1 VSYLW
6 YFAYGSNADPERF
19 RSRVGPWEARLPA
32 TVEGLKLTFSA
43 RVESEGGGGAV
54 VVESSASRVYGVA
67 YRITTEQMQAMDAEE
82 FDPGRDLHG
91 SGRRITVTAASGPRS
106 FDAELYTISPAGD
119 FRAPSERYLG
129 HILRGLRHAGHG
141 DEVLREV
148 RGSALAE
155 GTPPGGAR

>member
-1 VSYLW
+1 MSYLW

-32 TVEGLKLTFSA
+32 TVEGLTLTFSS

-54 VVESSASRVYGVA
+54 VVEKPGSLVYGVA
-67 YRITTEQMQAMDAEE
+67 YRITTGQMRAMDDEE

-91 SGRRITVTAASGPRS
+91 SGRRITVSAASGPRR

-119 FRAPSERYLG
+119 FRAPSERYLD
-129 HILRGLRHAGHG
+129 HILTGLRLAGHG
-141 DEVLREV
+141 DEVLSEV
-148 RGSALAE
+148 RRAALAA
-155 GTPPGGAR
+155 GTKPGGPQ